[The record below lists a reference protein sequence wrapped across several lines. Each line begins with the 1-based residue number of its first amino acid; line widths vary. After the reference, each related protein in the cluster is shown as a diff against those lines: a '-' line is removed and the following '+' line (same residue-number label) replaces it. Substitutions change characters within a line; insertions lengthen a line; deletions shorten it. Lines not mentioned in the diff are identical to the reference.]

1 MIKKK
6 NRLKK
11 KEFNLVFKE
20 GVKKRTKFFLFVR
33 KDKKNEKKISVSVSK
48 KVEKKAVFRNKTK
61 RMVFEILRQ
70 NFEKIPENV
79 NLVLIVS
86 SPILNKDKKEVQKDI
101 LNYFESKK

>member
-20 GVKKRTKFFLFVR
+20 GLKKRTKFFLFVQ
-33 KDKKNEKKISVSVSK
+33 KEKKNEKKISVSVSK
-48 KVEKKAVFRNKTK
+48 KVEKKAVLRNKTK
-61 RMVFEILRQ
+61 RLVFEILRQ
-70 NFEKIPENV
+70 NFDKIPENI

-86 SPILNKDKKEVQKDI
+86 TPLLNKDKKEIENDI
-101 LNYFESKK
+101 LNYFENKN